1 MRKTFILMLLAS
13 LALFSCKKAPAGL
26 GEPEG
31 PLPEPDNTISI
42 LAIGN
47 SFSVDGMQYLYDV
60 LAADGAENI
69 VLGNLYI
76 SGCTLATHA
85 GHFAENDAA
94 YTYYHNTTGSWTSTA
109 NTCPLDAL
117 QERDW
122 DYITLQQASGVSGKP
137 DTYSPYLDQIVAV
150 VKEHCPGAKLV
161 WHMTW
166 AYQGNSTHS
175 AFPNYGSNQMTMYNA
190 IVSAVNEKILSRGD
204 FSAVIPSGTA
214 VQNLRTSLYGDRIT
228 RDGYHLSYDAG
239 RFVAALTW
247 AGTLFG
253 TQAKQSTWKPAA
265 YTYSD
270 AQLGA
275 IREAAAA
282 AVQNPYTI
290 STSSYPPD
298 PILDDGSLAAL
309 ISAAGYNPD
318 EYSQMEID
326 WTLFAYYNSTNA
338 TMLSTLYTHEN
349 STQTNLDEFVATPI
363 YDKTQLPVGS
373 LLVVKDGYQYRPEGW
388 VTLTTK
394 NDSSARPGNVTATVQ
409 EVTESWWG
417 SWNYRAF
424 NICKPN
430 GSKRTVFTEETALEA
445 CKAFGIF
452 LPAKD

>member
-1 MRKTFILMLLAS
+1 MRKTFILMLLTS

-31 PLPEPDNTISI
+31 PLPEQKKNISI
-42 LAIGN
+42 LAVGN

-60 LAADGAENI
+60 LAADGAEDI

-76 SGCTLATHA
+76 SGCTLATHT
-85 GHFAENDAA
+85 GHFADNDAA
-94 YTYYHNTTGSWTSTA
+94 YTYYKNTSGTWTSTA
-109 NTCPLDAL
+109 SVCPLDAL

-122 DYITLQQASGVSGKP
+122 DYISLQQASGVSGKP
-137 DTYSPYLDQIVAV
+137 DTYSPYLDRIVAV
-150 VKEHCPGAKLV
+150 VKEHCPDAKLV

-175 AFPNYGSNQMTMYNA
+175 AFPDYGSDQMKMYNA
-190 IVSAVNEKILSRGD
+190 IVSAVGNKILSRDD

-247 AGTLFG
+247 AATLYG
-253 TQAKQSTWKPAA
+253 SQVEQSTWKPAA

-270 AQLGA
+270 AQLAA

-282 AVQNPYTI
+282 AVKKPYTV
-290 STSSYPPD
+290 SESSYPPEEG
-298 PILDDGSLAAL
+298 PTDGSLTAL
-309 ISAAGYNPD
+309 IRAAGYNPD
-318 EYSQMEID
+318 EYTPIDID
-326 WTLFAYYNSTNA
+326 WTLFAYYNSSNA
-338 TMLSTLYTHEN
+338 TMLSTMYTHEN
-349 STQTNLDEFVATPI
+349 STQSNLDEFVATPI
-363 YDKTQLPVGS
+363 YDKTQLPLGT
-373 LLVVKDGYQYRPEGW
+373 LLVIKEGYQYRPEGW
-388 VTLTTK
+388 ITLTTK
-394 NDSSARPGNVTATVQ
+394 NDSSSRPGNVTASVQ
-409 EVTESWWG
+409 EVTTGWWG

-430 GSKRTVFTEETALEA
+430 GSKRTVFTEETAQEA

-452 LPAKD
+452 LPIQE